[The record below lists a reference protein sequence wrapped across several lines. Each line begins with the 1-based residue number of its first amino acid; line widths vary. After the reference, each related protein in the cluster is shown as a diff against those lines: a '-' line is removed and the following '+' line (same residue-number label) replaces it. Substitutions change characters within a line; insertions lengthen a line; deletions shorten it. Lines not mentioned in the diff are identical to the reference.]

1 VSFRNFATGRSFK
14 GMRFLPYINMKGGD
28 VVKLSIKQKR
38 FIDEYIIT
46 GNASEA
52 ARRAGY
58 SPKTADRIGNE
69 NLKKLVIQQAMA
81 DRLKE
86 LDCKKTASVKEV
98 LEFLTSTLR
107 GEITDENIVV
117 EGVGDGMSEA
127 RIMETRVSS
136 KDRLKAAELL
146 LKRFRSKLDEE
157 EQIARIKKL
166 ASEAD
171 KLDNS
176 NDDDDVIIVDDWSEV
191 GEDAEGET

>member
-1 VSFRNFATGRSFK
+1 
-14 GMRFLPYINMKGGD
+14 M
-28 VVKLSIKQKR
+28 KLSVKQKR

-86 LDCKKTASVKEV
+86 LDSKKTASVKEV

-107 GEITDENIVV
+107 GEILDANIVV
-117 EGVGDGMSEA
+117 EGVGDGVSEA
-127 RIMETRVSS
+127 RTMETRVSS
-136 KDRLKAAELL
+136 RAKPDPEVFLKAAELL
-146 LKRFRSKLDEE
+146 LKRYPRQLDEE

-171 KLDNS
+171 KLDIS
-176 NDDDDVIIVDDWSEV
+176 NDTDDVIIVDDWSEV
-191 GEDAEGET
+191 GEDAESDT

>member
-1 VSFRNFATGRSFK
+1 MVPAKYN
-14 GMRFLPYINMKGGD
+14 LKGGD

-58 SPKTADRIGNE
+58 SSKTANRIGTE
-69 NLKKLVIQQAMA
+69 NLSKPVIQQTIA

-86 LDCKKTASVKEV
+86 LESKKTADVKEV

-107 GEITDENIVV
+107 GEITDENIIV
-117 EGVGDGMSEA
+117 EGMGDGISQA
-127 RIMETRVSS
+127 RTMEIRVSS

-146 LKRFRSKLDEE
+146 LKRYPRQLDED
-157 EQIARIKKL
+157 EQIARIKRL
-166 ASEAD
+166 ASEVD
-171 KLDNS
+171 RLDNV
-176 NDDDDVIIVDDWSEV
+176 NDTDDVIIVDDWSEV
-191 GEDAEGET
+191 SEDVEGET

>member
-1 VSFRNFATGRSFK
+1 
-14 GMRFLPYINMKGGD
+14 M
-28 VVKLSIKQKR
+28 KLSIKQKR

-46 GNASEA
+46 GNASDA

-86 LDCKKTASVKEV
+86 LDSKKTASVKEV

-107 GEITDENIVV
+107 GEILDENIVV
-117 EGVGDGMSEA
+117 EGMGDGVSSA
-127 RIMETRVSS
+127 RTMETRVASR
-136 KDRLKAAELL
+136 DRLKAAELL
-146 LKRFRSKLDEE
+146 LKRYPRQLDEE

-171 KLDNS
+171 KLDNA
-176 NDDDDVIIVDDWSEV
+176 NDTDDVIIVDDWSEV
-191 GEDAEGET
+191 GEDADSET

>member
-1 VSFRNFATGRSFK
+1 
-14 GMRFLPYINMKGGD
+14 M
-28 VVKLSIKQKR
+28 KLSVKQKR

-86 LDCKKTASVKEV
+86 LDSKKTASVKEV

-107 GEITDENIVV
+107 GEILDENIVV
-117 EGVGDGMSEA
+117 EGVGDGVSEA
-127 RIMETRVSS
+127 RTMETRVSS
-136 KDRLKAAELL
+136 RDRLKAAELL
-146 LKRFRSKLDEE
+146 LKRYPRQLDEE

-171 KLDNS
+171 KLDIS
-176 NDDDDVIIVDDWSEV
+176 NDTDDVIIVDDWSEV
-191 GEDAEGET
+191 GEDAESDT

>member
-1 VSFRNFATGRSFK
+1 
-14 GMRFLPYINMKGGD
+14 MRFLPYINMKGGD

-86 LDCKKTASVKEV
+86 LESKKTASVKEV
-98 LEFLTSTLR
+98 MEFLTSTLR

-117 EGVGDGMSEA
+117 EGVGDGVSEA
-127 RIMETRVSS
+127 RTMETRVSS

-146 LKRFRSKLDEE
+146 LKRYPRQLDEE

-171 KLDNS
+171 KLDTS
-176 NDDDDVIIVDDWSEV
+176 NDTDDVIIVDDWSEV

>member
-1 VSFRNFATGRSFK
+1 
-14 GMRFLPYINMKGGD
+14 M
-28 VVKLSIKQKR
+28 KLSEKQKR
-38 FIDEYIIT
+38 FVDYWIET
-46 GNASEA
+46 ANATESA
-52 ARRAGY
+52 IRAGY
-58 SPKTADRIGNE
+58 SKKTARSMGAENLTKPYIQQAIEARLAELKSEKTAD
-69 NLKKLVIQQAMA
+69 LQ
-81 DRLKE
+81 
-86 LDCKKTASVKEV
+86 EV

>member
-1 VSFRNFATGRSFK
+1 
-14 GMRFLPYINMKGGD
+14 M
-28 VVKLSIKQKR
+28 KLSIKQKR

-58 SPKTADRIGNE
+58 SPKIANRIGAE
-69 NLKKLVIQQAMA
+69 NLSKPVIQQAIA

-86 LDCKKTASVKEV
+86 LDSKKTASVKEV

-107 GEITDENIVV
+107 GEILDENIVV
-117 EGVGDGMSEA
+117 EGVGDGVSEA
-127 RIMETRVSS
+127 RTMETRVSS

-146 LKRFRSKLDEE
+146 LKRYPRQMDEE

-171 KLDNS
+171 KLDTS
-176 NDDDDVIIVDDWSEV
+176 NDTDDVIIVDDWSEV
-191 GEDAEGET
+191 GEDAEGDT